1 MSLQALTRRFA
12 RLTTDIVVRWPRL
25 WFLLRPVLRFQFD
38 RLAPQWD
45 AIRDPETAYTPYEA
59 ALERVEPPPKRAL
72 DLGTGTGGAAFA
84 LARRFPN
91 AEVVG
96 ADVAERMIEQ
106 ARGNLPDDLGDRVRF
121 EVADASKLPYG
132 DASFDLIG
140 LSNMIPFFD
149 EVARVIGPGGHAVFV
164 FVHGAATPI
173 YVPPE
178 RLRAGLEHGFSDVAE
193 LAAGAGTALVARR
206 R

>member
-1 MSLQALTRRFA
+1 MVA
-12 RLTTDIVVRWPRL
+12 
-25 WFLLRPVLRFQFD
+25 
-38 RLAPQWD
+38 
-45 AIRDPETAYTPYEA
+45 E
-59 ALERVEPPPKRAL
+59 
-72 DLGTGTGGAAFA
+72 
-84 LARRFPN
+84 ARRK
-91 AEVVG
+91 
-96 ADVAERMIEQ
+96 
-106 ARGNLPDDLGDRVRF
+106 LPDALRGRVQF
-121 EVADASKLPYG
+121 EQADASCLPFEDG
-132 DASFDLIG
+132 AFDLVV
-140 LSNMIPFFD
+140 LLNMIPFFD

>member
-1 MSLQALTRRFA
+1 MELE
-12 RLTTDIVVRWPRL
+12 
-25 WFLLRPVLRFQFD
+25 FD
-38 RLAPQWD
+38 LLAPRWET
-45 AIRDPETAYTPYEA
+45 IRAEHSLAPLVA
-59 ALERVEPPPKRAL
+59 ALETVQAPRRAL
-72 DLGTGTGGAAFA
+72 DLGAGTGAGAFA
-84 LARRFPN
+84 IAERFPD

-96 ADVAERMIEQ
+96 VDLSGEMVAE
-106 ARGNLPDDLGDRVRF
+106 ARRNLPDTLHGRVQF
-121 EVADASKLPYG
+121 EQADASCLPFEDG
-132 DASFDLIG
+132 AFDLVV
-140 LSNMIPFFD
+140 LLNMIPFFD